1 MSKNKIDLSH
11 KIIIVSVIIIC
22 FILVIFTIAINSKK
36 GFGIN
41 YYNDNGIKFNYDNTF
56 RLNKN
61 KEYIELINNDNSAV
75 IAIKKMEYSYDLNY
89 DNASSIAYQIISKDG
104 TYNKIYDNY
113 ENNKYYFLYED
124 YDKGRQIEI
133 IEIQKENYLY
143 LLVFEANSSE
153 FDLFQE
159 SFDIIIDTFK
169 V

>member
-1 MSKNKIDLSH
+1 MNK
-11 KIIIVSVIIIC
+11 K
-22 FILVIFTIAINSKK
+22 
-36 GFGIN
+36 
-41 YYNDNGIKFNYDNTF
+41 
-56 RLNKN
+56 

-133 IEIQKENYLY
+133 IEIQKEDYLY